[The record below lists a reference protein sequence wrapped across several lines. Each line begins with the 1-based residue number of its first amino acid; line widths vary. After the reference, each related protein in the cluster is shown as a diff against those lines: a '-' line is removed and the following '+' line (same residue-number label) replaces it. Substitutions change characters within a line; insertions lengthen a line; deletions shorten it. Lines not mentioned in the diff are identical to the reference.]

1 MIAKERITEKK
12 EELMEIYRDLPED
25 VLEVA
30 SDLIGQAAFMAVLL
44 EELQEDIEKNG
55 VVEEYTN
62 GANQTGRKQSTAA
75 KTYNSIIGKYS
86 SVIAK
91 LLSLLPKEPDQR
103 TIDRAELEKQ
113 KQKEQEEKAQHY
125 EEQIREQKKK
135 DDLFLKALARGE
147 VEQSQYREYINDL
160 S

>member
-75 KTYNSIIGKYS
+75 KTYNSIIGKYT
-86 SVIAK
+86 SVITK
-91 LLSLLPKEPDQR
+91 LLVLLPKAPDQSA
-103 TIDRAELEKQ
+103 IDRAELER
-113 KQKEQEEKAQHY
+113 QKEQEEKERHK
-125 EEQIREQKKK
+125 EEQIKMQKQEKK

-147 VEQSQYREYINDL
+147 VEQSQYWEFI
-160 S
+160 SSIS